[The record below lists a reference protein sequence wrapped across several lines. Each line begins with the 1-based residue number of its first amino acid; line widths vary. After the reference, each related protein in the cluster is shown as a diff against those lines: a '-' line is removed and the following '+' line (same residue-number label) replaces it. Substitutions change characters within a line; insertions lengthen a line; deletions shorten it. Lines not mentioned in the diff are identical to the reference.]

1 MKHLFQEQSKRVGLA
16 VRLGQG
22 LGQGVDKMSAMMIFS
37 NSLIFSQVKSWTHG
51 KHKLYDLQTALV
63 LEP

>member
-22 LGQGVDKMSAMMIFS
+22 LGQGVDKMSATMIFS
-37 NSLIFSQVKSWTHG
+37 NRLIFAQVKSWTHG

-63 LEP
+63 LV

>member
-1 MKHLFQEQSKRVGLA
+1 MKHLFQVQRKRVGLV

-22 LGQGVDKMSAMMIFS
+22 LGQGVDKMSATMIFS
-37 NSLIFSQVKSWTHG
+37 NRLIFAQVKSWTHS

-63 LEP
+63 LV

>member
-1 MKHLFQEQSKRVGLA
+1 MKHLFQVQSKRVGLG

-22 LGQGVDKMSAMMIFS
+22 LGQGVDKMSATMIFS
-37 NSLIFSQVKSWTHG
+37 NRLIFVQVKSWTHG

-63 LEP
+63 LV

>member
-1 MKHLFQEQSKRVGLA
+1 MKHLFQEQSKRVGLG

-22 LGQGVDKMSAMMIFS
+22 LGQGVDKMSATMIFS
-37 NSLIFSQVKSWTHG
+37 NRLIFAQVKSWTHG

-63 LEP
+63 LV